1 VPHIGVHHTLSL
13 TGIEEHCRLV
23 KGRSKLSEG
32 GKKRIMR
39 FYFNLRMNDLP
50 LRNGVCIV

>member
-1 VPHIGVHHTLSL
+1 MPHIGVHHTLSL